1 MKTVSIEKFA
11 EYFKLVHATKSDY
24 DNISIQTS
32 QMNRVGLQ
40 MANFFE
46 TFGSDRVQLIG
57 RAEWMYFNT
66 LSPET
71 KKEIADRLMSYDIP
85 CLIFSRDLEVFPE
98 FMEAAEKYNRHIF
111 VSSMRTT
118 KLINRII
125 IYLNKEL
132 APQITRHGVLVDLNG
147 VGVLIFGKSGIGK
160 SETALELI
168 KRGHRFVADDAI
180 EISRIDD
187 DTLVGTAPTLIKNF
201 IEIRGIGILDVAKVY
216 GIGSVR
222 DTKVI
227 NMVVQFDE
235 WKAGSQYDRLGID
248 EEYVEILDVK
258 IIKLSIPVKPG
269 RNLAVILEAA
279 ARNYRTREMGYNA
292 AEELDRRLQEGI

>member
-1 MKTVSIEKFA
+1 MKTVSVKSLA
-11 EYFKLVHATKSDY
+11 EHFELNQINEGYTVNKD
-24 DNISIQTS
+24 IQTS
-32 QMNRVGLQ
+32 QLNRIGLQ

-46 TFGSDRVQLIG
+46 TFAFERVQLIG
-57 RAEWMYFNT
+57 RAEWRYFET
-66 LSPET
+66 LT
-71 KKEIADRLMSYDIP
+71 GDHRKVIAEKFMSYNIP

-98 FMEAAEKYNRHIF
+98 FIEAAEKFNRPIF
-111 VSSMRTT
+111 VTGMTT
-118 KLINRII
+118 TRLINRII
-125 IYLNKEL
+125 TYLNKEL

-187 DTLVGTAPTLIKNF
+187 DTLIGTAPTLIKNF

-222 DTKVI
+222 DSKVI

-235 WKAGSQYDRLGID
+235 WKAGAQYDRLGLD
-248 EEYVEILDVK
+248 NEYIEILDVK
-258 IIKLSIPVKPG
+258 VTKLSIPVKPG

-279 ARNYRTREMGYNA
+279 ARNYRTREMGFNA
-292 AEELDRRLQEGI
+292 AEELDRRMQEGI